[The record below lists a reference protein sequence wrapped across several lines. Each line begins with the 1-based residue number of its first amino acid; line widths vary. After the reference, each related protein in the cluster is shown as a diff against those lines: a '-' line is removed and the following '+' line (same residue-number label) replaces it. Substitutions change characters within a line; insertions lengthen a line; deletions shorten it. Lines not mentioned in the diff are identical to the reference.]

1 MLVFSKRKSPN
12 PNLLRQNFDQTKNR
26 YRIQFHVFMSLKK
39 ITFYRIGLNRMPS
52 MLYLQANEL
61 QVIDGRIEEFDENVR
76 VLMRKSVV
84 ESMLK
89 VCVDLL

>member
-1 MLVFSKRKSPN
+1 M
-12 PNLLRQNFDQTKNR
+12 
-26 YRIQFHVFMSLKK
+26 
-39 ITFYRIGLNRMPS
+39 GLNRTSS

-61 QVIDGRIEEFDENVR
+61 QVIDGRIEEFDENVW